1 VSYPQQGG
9 YPQQPYQQQ
18 PQPAFAGGGTNPF
31 TAVLAAL
38 LALAV
43 AGFEIVVLVRV
54 FDVLNF
60 STLGDQPVEVPV
72 ILGVQAA
79 AALFLVLG
87 AMFTFARKMAGTVLI
102 VIGSI
107 LAIAGFFL
115 PALLYKID
123 IGQYLEL
130 TFTFGGSSQTFQAL
144 TLIVSPLALLVSV
157 LPPTLNHLR
166 GGRDDYDP
174 YSGGPG
180 SGGFQQP
187 DFPNIP
193 GFQSPQMPHVP
204 GLQTPQIPNVP
215 GFQTPQIPNIP
226 NVPRPPQMP
235 NW

>member
-9 YPQQPYQQQ
+9 YPQQPYQ
-18 PQPAFAGGGTNPF
+18 PAPAVGSTNPF

-38 LALAV
+38 LALSV
-43 AGFEIVVLVRV
+43 AAFEIVVLVRF
-54 FDVLNF
+54 FDVINF
-60 STLGDQPVEVPV
+60 STLGDQPVEVLV
-72 ILGVQAA
+72 VLGAQAA
-79 AALFLVLG
+79 ATLFLVLG

-107 LAIAGFFL
+107 LALAAFFL
-115 PALLYKID
+115 LPVLNKID
-123 IGQYLEL
+123 LGQYLEVV
-130 TFTFGGSSQTFQAL
+130 FTFGAAQQTFQAL
-144 TLIVSPLALLVSV
+144 ILIVSPLALLVSV

-174 YSGGPG
+174 YSGGGPG

-193 GFQSPQMPHVP
+193 GFQ
-204 GLQTPQIPNVP
+204 TPQIPNVP
-215 GFQTPQIPNIP
+215 GFQTPHIPNIP
-226 NVPRPPQMP
+226 NVPRPPQLPGGPQLP

>member
-18 PQPAFAGGGTNPF
+18 PQPVPPGGRTNPF
-31 TAVLAAL
+31 TAVLGAL
-38 LALAV
+38 LALSV
-43 AGFEIVVLVRV
+43 AAFEIVVLVRV

-60 STLGDQPVEVPV
+60 STLGDQSADLLV

-107 LAIAGFFL
+107 LALAGFFL
-115 PALLYKID
+115 SPFLGKID
-123 IGQYLEL
+123 IGQYLEAI
-130 TFTFGGSSQTFQAL
+130 FRFSGSSQTFQAL
-144 TLIVSPLALLVSV
+144 ILIVSPLALLVSV

-193 GFQSPQMPHVP
+193 GFQSPQ
-204 GLQTPQIPNVP
+204 IPNVP
-215 GFQTPQIPNIP
+215 GFQTPHIPNIP
-226 NVPRPPQMP
+226 NVPRPPQLPGGPQLP